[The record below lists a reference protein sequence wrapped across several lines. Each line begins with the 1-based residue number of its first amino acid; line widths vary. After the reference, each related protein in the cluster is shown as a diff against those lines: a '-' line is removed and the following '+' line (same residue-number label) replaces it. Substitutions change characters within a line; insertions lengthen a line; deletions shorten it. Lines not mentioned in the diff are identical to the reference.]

1 MSGELRPMTSLV
13 PSLLNEARHRR
24 LTLGV
29 GFAVIALIAL
39 AVGMAWPRKYVA
51 STTILAQES
60 TIITPLMEG
69 AAAPTGNKN
78 RANMARDV
86 IFSHKVMTKILEV
99 GGWTA
104 THPSPVEQDRIIEGI
119 KSRTLVQIARDNLI
133 TITYNDNNARRTY
146 EVTRAFAQLFISESL
161 ASKQRESRDA
171 YEFINSQVEAYR
183 KKLTDAEDKLKAY
196 RDANADARPGSEA
209 DTAARISQLRTQ
221 IESSRMDLMERRSQE
236 ASLAS
241 QLNGES
247 EVNTVQTADGA
258 LRAQLGELQ
267 AQLSKLLLTYTDS
280 YPDVVRIRHQMDDL
294 KRQLSSAEQHQ
305 QAARMAGTPTAL
317 DSSVTFNPAYQQI
330 KTQLASTRASTAAAA
345 ARMSASES
353 MLQSE
358 LQRSTRI
365 ANSENVTAELT
376 RDYNVNRDVYQD
388 LLKRREN
395 ARVSMNLDAEQRG
408 LNFLIQNPAVMPLT
422 PSGLRFM
429 HFGLAGIALSIA
441 IPLGLLIALVWF
453 DPRVRSTWQ
462 IEHAIGVPVL
472 ATIPFYP
479 TPRDRRRDHMRNM
492 IVTLIVL
499 GVAVVYLVAVWIRVK
514 G

>member
-1 MSGELRPMTSLV
+1 MTSLV

-499 GVAVVYLVAVWIRVK
+499 GVAVVYLVAVWIRLK